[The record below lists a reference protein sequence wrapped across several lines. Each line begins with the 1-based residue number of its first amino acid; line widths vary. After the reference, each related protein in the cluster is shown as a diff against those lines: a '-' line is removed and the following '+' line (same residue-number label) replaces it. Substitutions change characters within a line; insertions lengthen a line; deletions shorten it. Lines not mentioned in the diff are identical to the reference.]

1 MLEVEQRARPLPSSA
16 SRGRRQY
23 RGLVVVVIVA
33 AGIAVALLAGRGTTL
48 SRGPYS
54 APVSW
59 PAVNGAAAARIEVNG
74 QLIDQ
79 VPTSSGGTYEL
90 QGLWPATRFTVGVD
104 VLGSRGQV
112 LAHYT
117 RSVRTTRA
125 SAPFPRLY
133 SPDAFINRPIPA
145 APRLAPNSRG
155 MVAESLQSQ
164 ADSASLSNDD
174 NWGIPIVYA
183 NRQSARSTVRCTVY
197 GCSLQVGPARIP
209 AGAEPNAG
217 SDHHLV
223 VLQPDGGELDLW
235 LAQRNGDSWSAGSL
249 SLESATGP
257 AANCSGTSRCG
268 GADAAYLALAAGVI
282 RPEEIAQGH
291 IDHALAI
298 TIPNTREGYVACP
311 AGHGDGQHEHANA
324 LPIGAHLQLDPAV
337 DVASLRIS
345 PWQKVIAVALQR
357 YGAYVVDTGGSVA
370 LDGQSDLGRGFDA
383 WAKAGVPANSPSL
396 SDLPWAAMR
405 VLAMTR
411 CAS

>member
-1 MLEVEQRARPLPSSA
+1 
-16 SRGRRQY
+16 
-23 RGLVVVVIVA
+23 LVVIA
-33 AGIAVALLAGRGTTL
+33 AGIAVALLLGPGSKQT
-48 SRGPYS
+48 RGPYS

-59 PAVNGAAAARIEVNG
+59 PAVKGAAAARIELNG

-79 VPTSSGGTYEL
+79 VPTAGGLTYEL
-90 QGLWPATRFTVGVD
+90 QGLWPDTRFTIGID
-104 VLGSRGQV
+104 VLGRRGQL

-125 SAPFPRLY
+125 SAAFPRLY
-133 SPDAFINRPIPA
+133 SPDAFINRPIQA
-145 APRLAPNSRG
+145 SPRLAPNSRA
-155 MVAESLQSQ
+155 MVAESLESRVE
-164 ADSASLSNDD
+164 SANLSNDD
-174 NWGIPIVYA
+174 SWGIPIVYA
-183 NRQSARSTVRCTVY
+183 DQQSPRSTVRCTVY
-197 GCSLQVGPARIP
+197 GCSLHVASARIP

-235 LAQRNGDSWSAGSL
+235 LAQRSGDAWSAGSL
-249 SLESATGP
+249 SLESAGGL

-268 GADAAYLALAAGVI
+268 GADAAYLALGAGVI

-298 TIPNTREGYVACP
+298 AIPNTREGYVACP
-311 AGHGDGQHEHANA
+311 AGHGDGQHDDPNA
-324 LPIGAHLQLDPAV
+324 VPIGAHLQLDPAL
-337 DVASLRIS
+337 DVAELRI
-345 PWQKVIAVALQR
+345 PAWQKVIAMALQR

-370 LDGQSDLGRGFDA
+370 VYGQSDLGRGFDA
-383 WAKAGVPANSPSL
+383 WAKAGVPASSPSL
-396 SDLPWAAMR
+396 TDLPWASMR